1 MVAVNSEG
9 VKPKVSKLAMRTA
22 ACAFAEVIPPAE
34 KSTVPCSVILT
45 GGADVSAVSTT
56 AFCDAMLIT
65 CTVPME
71 VPARAWLRFCTNTLL
86 LGCINVSS
94 VMELATASEA
104 GKVTSYSTFT
114 LLLVEVCN
122 LRCPTSCDVS
132 RGASTATSRRPVTNT
147 RVMVTIVTSTP
158 GTRTTMLNFKT
169 TVTLGSVKN
178 PSTKDAASV
187 TIMASDAANL
197 LCRMTADVVVDTAVV
212 DKVLVAIN
220 VDDDDD
226 DDDVAEVVDVCVCV
240 AGRVACVACVV
251 VSVWLLDVEVCVA
264 VVVLLLV
271 VLVLVELVNV
281 VLVTV
286 FEVVEELERVED
298 VVLVRVEL
306 LVVDV
311 LVTVDV
317 VEVVVL
323 RVEVEDVVVIV
334 LDVVV
339 FVVVETVLEL
349 LVVDVVDVRVA
360 VDDEVVEVVV
370 VACIV
375 VKHWL
380 EYSISTGDR
389 GTDMDPT

>member
-34 KSTVPCSVILT
+34 KRTIPCSVILT
-45 GGADVSAVSTT
+45 GGADVSAVFTT
-56 AFCDAMLIT
+56 AFCDAMLVT
-65 CTVPME
+65 RTVPME
-71 VPARAWLRFCTNTLL
+71 VPARAWLRFFTNTSL
-86 LGCINVSS
+86 LGCTNVSS
-94 VMELATASEA
+94 VMDLATASTA

-122 LRCPTSCDVS
+122 LRCPTSCDIS
-132 RGASTATSRRPVTNT
+132 RGASTAASRRPVTNT

-197 LCRMTADVVVDTAVV
+197 LCRMTADVVVDTADV
-212 DKVLVAIN
+212 DEVLMAIN
-220 VDDDDD
+220 VDD

-286 FEVVEELERVED
+286 FEVVGELERVED